1 MSGSFM
7 VQPDRVMSSSQVY
20 SSNQETPSQLGEVLN
35 GARGVDTGDPGLTG
49 EIQGLL
55 GQFTAAL
62 SGLTAGLTQ
71 DAIGLA
77 QNARAY
83 VGSDN
88 SNAQNFDR
96 IRPSL

>member
-1 MSGSFM
+1 MKIGAPGSFGAYLK
-7 VQPDRVMSSSQVY
+7 VLRV
-20 SSNQETPSQLGEVLN
+20 
-35 GARGVDTGDPGLTG
+35 
-49 EIQGLL
+49 
-55 GQFTAAL
+55 
-62 SGLTAGLTQ
+62 TAGLTQ

-83 VGSDN
+83 VGSDS